1 MIILSKFDRILNSE
15 MNKFIIVNNPEKWN
29 IPVENIGIVSSKD
42 YLTNPEFSRIK
53 KARIFNLCK
62 DYSYQSKG
70 YYVSLLAE
78 ARGHLAIP
86 TVKNIVDLREPKLV
100 RIVSDEFEDLIQSS
114 LKNIKSQEFTLSIY
128 FGQNVAQKYKELSAM
143 FFRHFQI
150 PFLRVKFYYSSKW
163 NIKNIKAIA
172 ESEIPEEHRDL
183 MQSFALEYFGKKRYD
198 IPRQQTYDYDL
209 AILVNPKDPAPP
221 SNAKAIKKFTDIAEK
236 MNFYVEVVHPGDLS
250 RLTSFDALFIRQ
262 STEVNNEAY
271 AFARKAQQ
279 EDIAIIDYPDA
290 ILKCCNKV
298 YMAEAMQNAN
308 IPTPKTVIVHKSNKD
323 QVLELTGLPCVLK
336 SPDSTFSFGV
346 KKARTK
352 EDFQQLVT
360 EMLKESDLI
369 IAQEY
374 TPSDFDWRIGILDD
388 VPIFACRYY
397 MAKGHWQI
405 YNWDA
410 NKKDD
415 QDGNAD
421 CLPIEEVPRKI
432 LQVALK
438 AARLMGKGLYGI
450 DVKEVNGKPLVI
462 EINDNP
468 NIDFGVED
476 EYYGDEV
483 YIAILSALK
492 KRLEKNNI

>member
-1 MIILSKFDRILNSE
+1 MRILSNFDRILNTE
-15 MNKFIIVNNPEKWN
+15 MNKFIVVNNPEKWN
-29 IPVENIGIVSSKD
+29 IPVENINVISSKE
-42 YLTNPEFSRIK
+42 YLTDPEFSKIR

-128 FGQNVAQKYKELSAM
+128 FGQNVAQKYKELSTT

-150 PFLRVKFYYSSKW
+150 PFLRVKFNYTTRW
-163 NIKNIKAIA
+163 NIKNIRAIA
-172 ESEIPEEHRDL
+172 ESEIPEEHRGL

-198 IPRQQTYDYDL
+198 IPRPQTYDYDL

-221 SNAKAIKKFTDIAEK
+221 SNAKALKKFTEIAEK
-236 MNFYVEVVHPGDLS
+236 MNFYVEIVSPEDLS
-250 RLTSFDALFIRQ
+250 RLSSFDALFIRQ

-298 YMAEAMQNAN
+298 YMAEALLNAN
-308 IPTPKTVIVHKSNKD
+308 IPTPKTVIVHKSNKE
-323 QVLELTGLPCVLK
+323 QVLDITGLPCVLK

-346 KKARTK
+346 KKAVTK
-352 EDFQQLVT
+352 EDFDQLVA
-360 EMLKESDLI
+360 EMLRESDLI

-405 YNWDA
+405 YNWNA
-410 NKKDD
+410 SRKDD

-421 CLPIEEVPRKI
+421 CMAIEEVPRKI
-432 LQVALK
+432 MQVALK
-438 AARLMGKGLYGI
+438 SAKLMGKGLYGI
-450 DVKEVNGKPLVI
+450 DVKEVNGKALVI

-476 EYYGDEV
+476 GYYGDKV
-483 YIAILSALK
+483 YTAILSALK

>member
-1 MIILSKFDRILNSE
+1 
-15 MNKFIIVNNPEKWN
+15 MNKIIVVSKPEDWQLN
-29 IPVENIGIVSSKD
+29 LENISIVSSRD
-42 YLTNPEFSRIK
+42 YLTQTGYSQLKN
-53 KARIFNLCK
+53 ARIFNLCK

-78 ARGHLAIP
+78 ARGHMAVP

-100 RIVSDEFEDLIQSS
+100 KIVSEEFEDLIQHS
-114 LKNIKSQEFTLSIY
+114 LKNLKSGEFTLSIY

-150 PFLRVKFYYSSKW
+150 PFLRVNFNFTTKW
-163 NIKNIKAIA
+163 NIKSVKAIS
-172 ESEIPEEHRDL
+172 ESEIPEEHKEM
-183 MQSFALEYFGKKRYD
+183 MQQFAVEYFAKKRYD
-198 IPRQQTYDYDL
+198 TPKQHPYDYDL
-209 AILVNPKDPAPP
+209 AILVQSNDSAPP
-221 SNAKAIKKFTDIAEK
+221 SNSKAIKKFTELAEK
-236 MNFYVEVVHPGDLS
+236 MNFYVEIISPRDLS
-250 RLTSFDALFIRQ
+250 RLSSFDALFIRQ

-279 EDIAIIDYPDA
+279 EDIALVDYPDA

-298 YMAEAMQNAN
+298 FMAEALANAN
-308 IPTPKTVIVHKSNKD
+308 IPTPKTIIVHKENRNE
-323 QVLELTGLPCVLK
+323 VLKVTGLPCVLK

-346 KKARTK
+346 KKADTVD
-352 EDFQQLVT
+352 EYNELVNV
-360 EMLKESDLI
+360 MLKKSDLI

-374 TPSDFDWRIGILDD
+374 TYSEYDWRIGILDD
-388 VPIFACRYY
+388 KPIFACRYY

-410 NKKDD
+410 PKKDD
-415 QDGNAD
+415 KDGNAD
-421 CLPIEEVPRKI
+421 CLPIEKVPREI
-432 LQVALK
+432 LNVALRSAK
-438 AARLMGKGLYGI
+438 LMGKGLYGI

-476 EYYGDEV
+476 RYYGDQV
-483 YIAILSALK
+483 YLDILNAFK
-492 KRLEKNNI
+492 NRLERKEI

>member
-1 MIILSKFDRILNSE
+1 
-15 MNKFIIVNNPEKWN
+15 MNKYIVVNQPETWTISSEHVK
-29 IPVENIGIVSSKD
+29 IVSSRD
-42 YLTNPEFSRIK
+42 YLTQPEYAGIK

-86 TVKNIVDLREPKLV
+86 TVRNIVDMGEPKLV
-100 RIVSDEFEDLIQSS
+100 KIVSEDFDDLMQRS

-128 FGQNVAQKYKELSAM
+128 FGQNVAAKYRELSAM

-150 PFLRVKFYYSSKW
+150 PFLRIRFNFTSKW
-163 NIKNIKAIA
+163 NIKSIKAIS
-172 ESEIPEEHRDL
+172 ESEIPTEHKESML
-183 MQSFALEYFGKKRYD
+183 FFAEQYFAKKRYD
-198 IPRQQTYDYDL
+198 TPRNNPADYDL
-209 AILVNPKDPAPP
+209 AILVQQGDVAPP
-221 SNAKAIKKFTDIAEK
+221 SNQKALKKFVDIAEK
-236 MNFYVEVVHPGDLS
+236 MGFYTEIISPKELS
-250 RLTSFDALFIRQ
+250 RLSAFDALFIRQ

-279 EDIAIIDYPDA
+279 EDIATVDYPDA

-298 YMAEAMQNAN
+298 FMAEALENAG
-308 IPTPKTVIVHKSNKD
+308 IPTPKTIVVHKDSRD
-323 QVLELTGLPCVLK
+323 TVLEKTGLPVVLK

-346 KKARTK
+346 KKA
-352 EDFQQLVT
+352 ET
-360 EMLKESDLI
+360 EEEYLEVVNAMLKKSDLV

-374 TPSDFDWRIGILDD
+374 SPSDYDWRIGILDGK
-388 VPIFACRYY
+388 PFYACRYF

-410 NKKDD
+410 DSKDD

-421 CLPIEEVPRKI
+421 CLPIEKVPEKI
-432 LQVALK
+432 LKNAIK
-438 AARLMGKGLYGI
+438 AAKLMGKGLYGI
-450 DVKEVNGKPLVI
+450 DIKEVDGKALVI

-468 NIDFGVED
+468 NIDAGVED
-476 EYYGDEV
+476 EYYGDQV
-483 YIAILSALK
+483 YIEILKALK
-492 KRLEKNNI
+492 NRLENKI

>member
-1 MIILSKFDRILNSE
+1 MVNQPETWTISSEHVQII
-15 MNKFIIVNNPEKWN
+15 
-29 IPVENIGIVSSKD
+29 SSKD
-42 YLTNPEFSRIK
+42 YLTRPEYSKLK

-86 TVKNIVDLREPKLV
+86 TVKNIVDLGEPKLV
-100 RIVSDEFEDLIQSS
+100 KIVSEDFDDLLQQS

-128 FGQNVAQKYKELSAM
+128 FGQNVATKYRELSAM

-150 PFLRVKFYYSSKW
+150 PFLRVKFNFTTKW
-163 NIKNIKAIA
+163 NIKSIKAIS
-172 ESEIPEEHRDL
+172 ESEIPEDHKESML
-183 MQSFALEYFGKKRYD
+183 VFAEQYFAKKRYD
-198 IPRQQTYDYDL
+198 TPRNNVAEYDL
-209 AILVNPKDPAPP
+209 AILVQPNDVAPP
-221 SNAKAIKKFTDIAEK
+221 SNQKALKKFMDIAEK
-236 MNFYVEVVHPGDLS
+236 MGFYSEIISPKELS
-250 RLTSFDALFIRQ
+250 RLSAFDALFIRQ

-298 YMAEAMQNAN
+298 YMAEALENAG
-308 IPTPKTVIVHKSNKD
+308 IPTPKTIIVHKENKD
-323 QVLELTGLPCVLK
+323 AVLAKIGLPVVLK

-346 KKARTK
+346 KKA
-352 EDFQQLVT
+352 ET
-360 EMLKESDLI
+360 EEEYLEVVNAMLKKSDLV
-369 IAQEY
+369 IAQEFS
-374 TPSDFDWRIGILDD
+374 PSDYDWRIGVLDGK
-388 VPIFACRYY
+388 PFYACRYY

-410 NKKDD
+410 EKKDD

-421 CLPIEEVPRKI
+421 CLPIEKVPEKI
-432 LQVALK
+432 LKNAIK
-438 AARLMGKGLYGI
+438 AAKLMGKGLYGI
-450 DVKEVNGKPLVI
+450 DIKEVDSKALVI

-468 NIDFGVED
+468 NIDAGVED
-476 EYYGDEV
+476 DYYGDQV
-483 YIAILSALK
+483 YIDILTALK
-492 KRLEKNNI
+492 NRLENKI

>member
-1 MIILSKFDRILNSE
+1 
-15 MNKFIIVNNPEKWN
+15 MNKFIVVNQPEKWHLPVDN
-29 IPVENIGIVSSKD
+29 ITIISARE
-42 YLTNPEFSRIK
+42 YLTNPDYSRIK

-78 ARGHLAIP
+78 ARGHMAVP

-100 RIVSDEFEDLIQSS
+100 RIVSNEFDDLIQHS
-114 LKNIKSQEFTLSIY
+114 LKGIRSQEFTLSVY

-143 FFRHFQI
+143 FYRHFQI
-150 PFLRVKFYYSSKW
+150 PFLRVKFNYTTRW
-163 NIKNIKAIA
+163 NIKSIKAIS
-172 ESEIPEEHRDL
+172 ESEIPEEHREL
-183 MQSFALEYFGKKRYD
+183 MYSYAAQYFAKKRYD
-198 IPRQQTYDYDL
+198 TPKQQTSDYDL

-221 SNAKAIKKFTDIAEK
+221 SNTKAIKKFMDIAEK
-236 MNFYVEVVHPGDLS
+236 MGFYVEVISPDELS
-250 RLTSFDALFIRQ
+250 RLSSFDALFIRQ

-279 EDIAIIDYPDA
+279 EDIAVVDYPDA

-298 YMAEAMQNAN
+298 YMAEALQNAN
-308 IPTPKTVIVHKSNKD
+308 IPTPKTLIVHKDNKD
-323 QVLELTGLPCVLK
+323 EVLGVTGLPCVLK

-346 KKARTK
+346 KKANSK
-352 EDFQQLVT
+352 EEYQELVNS
-360 EMLKESDLI
+360 MLKKSDLI
-369 IAQEY
+369 IAQQY
-374 TPSDFDWRIGILDD
+374 TPSTYDWRIGILDD

-397 MAKGHWQI
+397 MAKDHWQI
-405 YNWDA
+405 YNWNA
-410 NKKDD
+410 TKKDD

-421 CLPIEEVPRKI
+421 CLPIEEVPKKI
-432 LQVALK
+432 LSVALRSAK
-438 AARLMGKGLYGI
+438 LMGKGLYGI

-476 EYYGDEV
+476 AYYGDEV
-483 YIAILSALK
+483 YIAIISAFK
-492 KRLEKNNI
+492 KRLEKNII